1 MFPVSNDETDGS
13 AHQATPASPLLV
25 TRVSPAYANIQCGLN
40 RQDYPQSDLAVTGS
54 SMPQWPQLTHLTPSF
69 SGPLSSSRPK
79 SESLSREVTTRMAN
93 LRAQQIRNFQLQ
105 NPKATQQ
112 EIASPSGLEYL
123 MESAQHY

>member
-1 MFPVSNDETDGS
+1 MFSVSNDKVKGS
-13 AHQATPASPLLV
+13 AHQTTSESSLLS
-25 TRVSPAYANIQCGLN
+25 TWVSPTYADIQCGLN
-40 RQDYPQSDLAVTGS
+40 RQDYPELDLAVTQS
-54 SMPQWPQLTHLTPSF
+54 SMPPWPQLTHLTPSF
-69 SGPLSSSRPK
+69 SGPLSSSKPK
-79 SESLSREVTTRMAN
+79 SESLSREVTTREAN